1 MKTLTIRGID
11 PALSNAIKSL
21 AVENQES
28 INQTAL
34 KILKDATGVS
44 FKPVFRTF
52 TDLDDLA
59 GTWSEDDE
67 QQFNQVVAHFNKID
81 QELWI

>member
-11 PALSNAIKSL
+11 PVLSNAIKSL

-34 KILKDATGVS
+34 KILKDAAGVS

-52 TDLDDLA
+52 TDLDALA

>member
-11 PALSNAIKSL
+11 PVLSNAIKSL
-21 AVENQES
+21 AMENQES
-28 INQTAL
+28 INQMTL

-44 FKPVFRTF
+44 YKPVFRTF
-52 TDLDDLA
+52 TDLDALA

-67 QQFNQVVAHFNKID
+67 QQFNQAIECFNKID
-81 QELWI
+81 PELWA

>member
-11 PALSNAIKSL
+11 PVLSNAIKSL
-21 AVENQES
+21 AMENQES

-34 KILKDATGVS
+34 KILKDAAGVS
-44 FKPVFRTF
+44 SKPVFRSF
-52 TDLDDLA
+52 TDLDTLA

-67 QQFNQVVAHFNKID
+67 EQFNQVVEYFNKID
-81 QELWI
+81 QELWK

>member
-11 PALSNAIKSL
+11 SVLSSAIKSL

-34 KILKDATGVS
+34 KILKDAAGVS

-52 TDLDDLA
+52 TDLDELA

-67 QQFNQVVAHFNKID
+67 RQFNQAVEYFNKID
-81 QELWI
+81 QELWA